1 MYLWRWVQGRHNR
14 VDAMVIQ
21 RGGLEG
27 MYLWRWVRDSQ
38 TVL

>member
-1 MYLWRWVQGRHNR
+1 MYLWRWVRDSHNR

-27 MYLWRWVRDSQ
+27 YVPVEVG
-38 TVL
+38 TG